1 MTTETSRR
9 RVLQAGASAG
19 ALATLPAFA
28 QSTPFSWRRYAGQ
41 SIEVHLIKSP
51 RGELL
56 QRNAGEF
63 EALTGIKVG
72 IDLVPEQQSRQKVTI
87 EFNSKKPSF
96 DVVQFG
102 YHVQKRL
109 FSRGKWLE
117 DLRPYM
123 AEAAAEFDKSDMLP
137 SALATAVD
145 PDGRWDGMPLNLDPF
160 MLYTNKKLFAAKGVA
175 VPKTMAE
182 LRQAAAKLHDPAA
195 GIVGVV
201 GRGLKNA
208 NVPLWAIFFLG
219 AGGQYLNG
227 NKLATDSAEAVAGA
241 TFYRDLL
248 KSYGPAGI
256 SGFNWNEAQSLFLQ
270 GRAAMWID
278 SSGFSAPLED
288 PTKSKVVGGVGYHAM
303 PMGLKK
309 RLTVTFSDGIGVSSF
324 SQKKG
329 PAWYFVLWA
338 TSKNMQAR
346 LLSGG
351 GGSAIRASASKNK
364 AELAKI
370 NPEYLA
376 ALEESL
382 KIAVPGLPIIEPV
395 TEFRDT
401 FGIALVN
408 MLNGADPAAELK
420 RATAEFQPVL
430 DKSEG
435 RA

>member
-1 MTTETSRR
+1 MSAENARR
-9 RVLQAGASAG
+9 RVLQAAAGAG
-19 ALATLPAFA
+19 ALTALPALA
-28 QSTPFSWRRYAGQ
+28 QTQPFSWRRYSGQ
-41 SIEVHLIKSP
+41 SIEAHLIKSP

-123 AEAAAEFDKSDMLP
+123 AEAASEFDRADLLP

-145 PDGRWDGMPLNLDPF
+145 VDGRWDGMPLNLDPF
-160 MLYTNKKLFAAKGVA
+160 MLYMNKKLFAAKGVA
-175 VPKTMAE
+175 VPKTMVE
-182 LRQAAAKLHDPAA
+182 LREAARKLHDPSA
-195 GIVGVV
+195 GVVGLV

-227 NKLATDSAEAVAGA
+227 GKLATDTAEAVSSA

-248 KSYGPAGI
+248 KAYGPAGI

-288 PTKSKVVGGVGYHAM
+288 PTKSRVVGNVGYSAM
-303 PMGLKK
+303 PAGAKK

-324 SQKKG
+324 SPKKG

-351 GGSAIRASASKNK
+351 GGAPIRASGSANK
-364 AELAKI
+364 TELAKI

-376 ALEESL
+376 ALAESL
-382 KIAVPGLPIIEPV
+382 RIAVPGLPIIEPV

-430 DKSEG
+430 DRSEG